1 MLEDLYYA
9 LMCAEAHR
17 QLVKRIK
24 VTKEF
29 AVYLSSVH
37 KDELLYEASC
47 PKEVYGFLFGIPIVI
62 DNTIEPPYYKLVFE
76 ED

>member
-1 MLEDLYYA
+1 MLEDLYYT
-9 LMCAEAHR
+9 LMRAETNGKP
-17 QLVKRIK
+17 VKKIK
-24 VTKEF
+24 VTSTF
-29 AVYLSSVH
+29 AAYLSSVH
-37 KDELLYEASC
+37 KDEMLYQASC

>member
-9 LMCAEAHR
+9 LMRAETNGKP
-17 QLVKRIK
+17 VSKIK
-24 VTKEF
+24 VTSTF

-47 PKEVYGFLFGIPIVI
+47 PKEVYGFLFGVPIVI